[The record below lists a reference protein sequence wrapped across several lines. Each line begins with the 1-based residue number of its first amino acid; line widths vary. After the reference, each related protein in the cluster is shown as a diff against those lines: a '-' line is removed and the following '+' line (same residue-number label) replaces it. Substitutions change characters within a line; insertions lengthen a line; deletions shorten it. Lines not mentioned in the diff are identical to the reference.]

1 MNDDEES
8 TAPAPDH
15 QSPAIDSEPRVEDQC
30 DAVSGAANVS
40 GGDLVAGT
48 PVAEEILPLLGENR
62 DSVIAEAEAETETET
77 EGFAKEDGVDE
88 IVTSEGLSGVG
99 EVEGMVRKDGG
110 SEVVKEVEFG
120 EHGDETKAMELEAKG
135 EDHEDVMMEEESGV
149 NGLSV
154 EWNAGAAG
162 EVEAEREE
170 VTVEEEISEA
180 GQLLEA
186 GEKDG
191 ELNGGDE
198 ANAVLKQDD
207 ELKGENKAPMVDSCE
222 IREDDSQTL
231 CKDETVL
238 EELLRQN
245 VGGEEI
251 QEVKTDDYDRLLN
264 VNARSNGKED
274 PNQMDETVESLIGDS
289 KEEVDG
295 GMFEKDMDPFRPSD
309 RVEPRNKDEVTQFDK
324 STESQLV
331 ADEDK
336 DTVQEQETQEMD
348 DVQSVASQ
356 DEVGGD
362 ELQGEDELPQ
372 FDEIAEPQLAAHE
385 GKDIDGEEETQEMH
399 DFESIA
405 SQDEVG
411 GDNEDEVGG
420 TEMEMEGEIEAGHA
434 KTGSG
439 GKRKRGRTAKSPGK
453 APQPLVGEDV
463 CFICLDG
470 GDLVLC
476 DRRGCPKA
484 YHPSCVDHDEAF
496 FRAKGRWNCGWHL
509 CSRCGKNAYYMCC
522 TCTFSLCKACIK
534 DAVIFSLRGNKSL
547 CESCMKTV
555 MLIENNK
562 QGNDEMVAFDDKSQW
577 EFLFK
582 DYWMEQKE
590 KSGFTAE
597 EIAQAKNPWK
607 GLDIDDK
614 QAEVAGKN
622 EANEEAGDASDSS
635 LADSEVTNS
644 KSKRTKKQIKSDKN
658 VGSDSDSSSDKID
671 GSNTKRKAKRW
682 SKPPLK
688 HLDSNDSKA
697 RAITKGKKSKKL
709 AKSHANG
716 GNSSH
721 GNKEWASEELL
732 EFVLHMKN
740 GDGSVLS
747 QFDVQALLLEYIKQN
762 KLRDPRRRSQI
773 VCDPMLQK
781 LFGKPRVGHFE
792 MLKLLE
798 SHFLIKN
805 DPQADHNQGSVVDT
819 KVSQMDGDED
829 AIASRGP
836 KMRKKGDD
844 KRLQSNLDDYAAI
857 DMHNISLIYLRRNLM
872 EALLEDT
879 ERFQEKVVGSFVRI
893 RISGSMQ
900 KQDMY
905 RLVQVVGTSKAAE
918 PYKVGKRTT
927 DLMLEILN
935 LDKTEPVSIDTIS
948 NQEFTEDECKRLR
961 QSIKCGL
968 ISRLTVGD
976 VLGKAKEF
984 HTVRVTDWLE
994 TETERLRHLCDRAS
1008 DLGHRKEYPFFFLYL
1023 NVEKL
1028 QRIKAPEER
1037 QRRLNEI
1044 PVVHADPKMDPSYD
1058 SDDESETEDR
1068 RQEINVKSGKES
1080 FRRGSDQF
1088 SVRKGGYPTK
1098 DSWSPSGIP
1107 PQSKWESNRNLS
1119 GERSSGRRDDATH
1132 VAETANRSLWH
1143 QGADRGSP
1151 QLNDREKLR
1160 PIFDAGPSKYSE
1172 SEVRNNTSSRNGPE
1186 PSQRSSAVIPQ
1197 IDAEIDEAD
1206 KLWRY
1211 RDPSHKVQGP
1221 FSLVQLRKWNSSGFF
1236 PADLRIWKTTET
1248 EDESILLA
1256 SALAGKFQKQP
1267 SQVRAGSSDIRHIG
1281 ASHGLALQRGS
1292 SSVVSPLHSQ
1302 NVASPSSMVTSK
1314 FSNIHSP
1321 DTTRK
1326 LDYSN
1331 LPSPTPSQSYSTR
1344 RDNSVSRWSPT
1355 VVPNQNGGNGVLP
1368 ATHMVGSEATHAPRL
1383 SNSSMFGNPQQI
1395 SQSTQKVQVMA
1406 HPLSNNTTASSI
1418 NAIQGGTNLALSGG
1432 AQNPIAYA
1440 QGSGTVNHGQLPVNP
1455 QAWGS
1460 AGPQNSPNLMQA
1472 QQPGYGYWGN
1482 APPTNGHSQPHGA
1495 GQFQRVG
1502 NLSNQNFSSMP
1513 SQNQWRPQVPVNMPW
1528 GAATPENQGAGALPS
1543 SNAAWGSMPTNS
1555 NMGWAGQTPGMAV
1568 GPLPSGSQVARQLPG
1583 PPAMT
1588 QSGSSNVAWLGP
1600 VNGNTGWVAPG
1611 GNPGGT

>member
-1 MNDDEES
+1 MNDDEEP
-8 TAPAPDH
+8 TAPALDH
-15 QSPAIDSEPRVEDQC
+15 QSPAIDSEPRVENQC
-30 DAVSGAANVS
+30 DAVSGAADVS

-48 PVAEEILPLLGENR
+48 PIGEEIRPLLGENR
-62 DSVIAEAEAETETET
+62 DSVIAEAEAETE
-77 EGFAKEDGVDE
+77 GLSKEDGVDE

-99 EVEGMVRKDGG
+99 EVEGMVRKDGEG
-110 SEVVKEVEFG
+110 EGVKEVEFG
-120 EHGDETKAMELEAKG
+120 EHGDDTKAMELEAKG

-162 EVEAEREE
+162 EVEAKREE
-170 VTVEEEISEA
+170 GTVEEEISEA

-198 ANAVLKQDD
+198 ANAVVKQDD
-207 ELKGENKAPMVDSCE
+207 ELKGETKALMVDSCG
-222 IREDDSQTL
+222 IRENDSQTL
-231 CKDETVL
+231 RKKETVL
-238 EELLRQN
+238 EDLLRQN

-251 QEVKTDDYDRLLN
+251 QEEKTDDYDRLLK

-274 PNQMDETVESLIGDS
+274 PNQMDETVGSLIDDS
-289 KEEVDG
+289 KEEVEG
-295 GMFEKDMDPFRPSD
+295 EIFEKDMDQFRPSGSL
-309 RVEPRNKDEVTQFDK
+309 EPRNKDEVTQFDK

-331 ADEDK
+331 ADEGK

-385 GKDIDGEEETQEMH
+385 GKDIEGEEETQEMH
-399 DFESIA
+399 DFESTA

-411 GDNEDEVGG
+411 GDNEDEVGGNNEEGG

-434 KTGSG
+434 KTGRG
-439 GKRKRGRTAKSPGK
+439 GKRKRGRAAKSPGK
-453 APQPLVGEDV
+453 APQPLVGEDMAV
-463 CFICLDG
+463 TLFSVIDEDAPRHIILHVSITMRPSSESRVVGIAVGTFAADVGRTLTIC
-470 GDLVLC
+470 VAPVPFHC
-476 DRRGCPKA
+476 
-484 YHPSCVDHDEAF
+484 
-496 FRAKGRWNCGWHL
+496 AKH
-509 CSRCGKNAYYMCC
+509 
-522 TCTFSLCKACIK
+522 
-534 DAVIFSLRGNKSL
+534 
-547 CESCMKTV
+547 
-555 MLIENNK
+555 
-562 QGNDEMVAFDDKSQW
+562 VAFDDKSQW

-590 KSGFTAE
+590 KLGFTAE

-622 EANEEAGDASDSS
+622 EASDEAGDASDSS

-658 VGSDSDSSSDKID
+658 VGSDSDSSSDKFD

-682 SKPPLK
+682 LKPPLK

-721 GNKEWASEELL
+721 GDKEWASEELL

-805 DPQADHNQGSVVDT
+805 DSQADDNQGRVVDT
-819 KVSQMDGDED
+819 KGSQMDADE
-829 AIASRGP
+829 AVIASRGP

-905 RLVQVVGTSKAAE
+905 RLVQVVGTRKAAE

-994 TETERLRHLCDRAS
+994 TETERLRHLCDRA
-1008 DLGHRKEYPFFFLYL
+1008 K
-1023 NVEKL
+1023 
-1028 QRIKAPEER
+1028 
-1037 QRRLNEI
+1037 
-1044 PVVHADPKMDPSYD
+1044 
-1058 SDDESETEDR
+1058 
-1068 RQEINVKSGKES
+1068 INMKSGKES

-1107 PQSKWESNRNLS
+1107 PQRKWESNRNLS
-1119 GERSSGRRDDATH
+1119 GEHSSGRRDDATH
-1132 VAETANRSLWH
+1132 VTETANRSLWH

-1151 QLNDREKLR
+1151 QLNDWEKLR

-1172 SEVRNNTSSRNGPE
+1172 LEVRTCTSFPDGPE

-1197 IDAEIDEAD
+1197 IDAKIDEVD
-1206 KLWRY
+1206 KLWQY

-1221 FSLVQLRKWNSSGFF
+1221 FSLVQLRKWKGSGFF

-1256 SALAGKFQKQP
+1256 SALAGKFQKEP

-1292 SSVVSPLHSQ
+1292 SSVVSPLHLQ
-1302 NVASPSSMVTSK
+1302 NVASPSSMVTSE

-1331 LPSPTPSQSYSTR
+1331 LPSPTPSQCYSTR

-1355 VVPNQNGGNGVLP
+1355 IVPKQNGGNGVLR
-1368 ATHMVGSEATHAPRL
+1368 ATHMVGSEATQAPRL
-1383 SNSSMFGNPQQI
+1383 SNPSMFGNPQQI
-1395 SQSTQKVQVMA
+1395 SQSTQNVQVMA
-1406 HPLSNNTTASSI
+1406 HPLSNNIAASSI

-1472 QQPGYGYWGN
+1472 QQPSYGYWGN
-1482 APPTNGHSQPHGA
+1482 TPPTNGHSQPHGA
-1495 GQFQRVG
+1495 GQFQGVG

-1513 SQNQWRPQVPVNMPW
+1513 SQNQWRPQVPVNTPW
-1528 GAATPENQGAGALPS
+1528 GAATPENQGAGAPPS

-1568 GPLPSGSQVARQLPG
+1568 GPLPSSGQVAGQVPG

-1588 QSGSSNVAWLGP
+1588 QSGSSNVGWLGP
-1600 VNGNTGWVAPG
+1600 VNGNPGWVAPG
-1611 GNPGGT
+1611 GNPGGTWGSEQNRSSTPPNAKGQGVCRFHENGYCKKGASSTD

>member
-1 MNDDEES
+1 M
-8 TAPAPDH
+8 
-15 QSPAIDSEPRVEDQC
+15 
-30 DAVSGAANVS
+30 
-40 GGDLVAGT
+40 
-48 PVAEEILPLLGENR
+48 PLLGENR
-62 DSVIAEAEAETETET
+62 YSVIAEAEVVDEAETE
-77 EGFAKEDGVDE
+77 GLGKEDGVGE
-88 IVTSEGLSGVG
+88 IVRSGGLSDDGEAEEVVG
-99 EVEGMVRKDGG
+99 KDGE
-110 SEVVKEVEFG
+110 SVAVKEVDLRTVAELEG
-120 EHGDETKAMELEAKG
+120 ERKAMESEGKG
-135 EDHEDVMMEEESGV
+135 EDHEYVKM
-149 NGLSV
+149 
-154 EWNAGAAG
+154 
-162 EVEAEREE
+162 EE
-170 VTVEEEISEA
+170 VTEVLRSNIERNWEISGEIETERGEGSLQKETHDA
-180 GQLLEA
+180 RQSLEL
-186 GEKDG
+186 GYKDG

-198 ANAVLKQDD
+198 VNAVVKQDD
-207 ELKGENKAPMVDSCE
+207 ELKGENEAVMVDSRD
-222 IREDDSQTL
+222 IREAGSQTL
-231 CKDETVL
+231 CKEQAVQ

-251 QEVKTDDYDRLLN
+251 QEEETDYYNRQLN
-264 VNARSNGKED
+264 MDAGSNGEED
-274 PNQMDETVESLIGDS
+274 PNQMDGTVGSLIGDS
-289 KEEVDG
+289 KVEVDG
-295 GMFEKDMDPFRPSD
+295 EMFEKDMDQFRPSGS
-309 RVEPRNKDEVTQFDK
+309 VEPRNKDEVTQFGQ
-324 STESQLV
+324 SAEPQLA
-331 ADEDK
+331 ADEGK
-336 DTVQEQETQEMD
+336 DTVQEQETQKMD

-356 DEVGGD
+356 DEVGGA
-362 ELQGEDELPQ
+362 ELQDEDELAQ
-372 FDEIAEPQLAAHE
+372 FDEIAETQLAAHE
-385 GKDIDGEEETQEMH
+385 GKDIDGEEETREM
-399 DFESIA
+399 DAFESIA

-411 GDNEDEVGG
+411 GNNEDVVGG

-439 GKRKRGRTAKSPGK
+439 LKQKRGRTAKSPGK
-453 APQPLVGEDV
+453 APQPLVGEDMV
-463 CFICLDG
+463 VTLFSVIDEDAPRHIILHVSIMMRPSSEPRAIGIAAGTFAADVGRTLTIC
-470 GDLVLC
+470 VA
-476 DRRGCPKA
+476 P
-484 YHPSCVDHDEAF
+484 
-496 FRAKGRWNCGWHL
+496 
-509 CSRCGKNAYYMCC
+509 
-522 TCTFSLCKACIK
+522 
-534 DAVIFSLRGNKSL
+534 
-547 CESCMKTV
+547 
-555 MLIENNK
+555 
-562 QGNDEMVAFDDKSQW
+562 VAFDDKSQW

-590 KSGFTAE
+590 KLGFAAE

-607 GLDIDDK
+607 GLDVDDK
-614 QAEVAGKN
+614 QAKVAGKN
-622 EANEEAGDASDSS
+622 EVNDEADDASDSS

-644 KSKRTKKQIKSDKN
+644 KRKRTKKRIKSDKN
-658 VGSDSDSSSDKID
+658 VDSDSDSSSDKID

-682 SKPPLK
+682 SKPPRKQAGLD
-688 HLDSNDSKA
+688 LNDSNS

-721 GNKEWASEELL
+721 GDREWASEELL
-732 EFVLHMKN
+732 EFVLHIKN

-805 DPQADHNQGSVVDT
+805 DPQADDNQGSGVGT
-819 KVSQMDGDED
+819 KVSQTDADEA

-905 RLVQVVGTSKAAE
+905 RLVQVVGTSKATE

-994 TETERLRHLCDRAS
+994 TETERLRHLCDRAI
-1008 DLGHRKEYPFFFLYL
+1008 

-1058 SDDESETEDR
+1058 SDDESETE
-1068 RQEINVKSGKES
+1068 EINMKSGNES

-1088 SVRKGGYPTK
+1088 PVRKGGYPTN
-1098 DSWSPSGIP
+1098 DSRSPSAIA
-1107 PQSKWESNRNLS
+1107 PQRKWESNINLS
-1119 GERSSGRRDDATH
+1119 GEHSSGRRDDASH

-1151 QLNDREKLR
+1151 QLNDWEKLK

-1172 SEVRNNTSSRNGPE
+1172 SEVRNNTSSPNGPE
-1186 PSQRSSAVIPQ
+1186 PSQPSSAVIPL
-1197 IDAEIDEAD
+1197 IDAKIDETD
-1206 KLWRY
+1206 KLWHY

-1248 EDESILLA
+1248 EDECILLA
-1256 SALAGKFQKQP
+1256 SALAGKFQKEP
-1267 SQVRAGSSDIRHIG
+1267 SQVRAGSSDIRHI
-1281 ASHGLALQRGS
+1281 APSHGSALQRGS
-1292 SSVVSPLHSQ
+1292 SSVVSPLHSLH
-1302 NVASPSSMVTSK
+1302 VASPSAMVTSN
-1314 FSNIHSP
+1314 FSSIHSP
-1321 DTTRK
+1321 DTIK
-1326 LDYSN
+1326 KIDYSN

-1344 RDNSVSRWSPT
+1344 RDNSASRWFPT
-1355 VVPNQNGGNGVLP
+1355 IVPSQNGGNGVFP
-1368 ATHMVGSEATHAPRL
+1368 ATHMVGSEATQAPR
-1383 SNSSMFGNPQQI
+1383 SSHPSMLGNPQQI
-1395 SQSTQKVQVMA
+1395 SQSTQNVQVMA
-1406 HPLSNNTTASSI
+1406 HPISNNTSASST
-1418 NAIQGGTNLALSGG
+1418 NAIQGGTNLALSGV
-1432 AQNPIAYA
+1432 AQNPIAYS
-1440 QGSGTVNHGQLPVNP
+1440 QGSGTVNHGPLPVNHSQLPVNS

-1482 APPTNGHSQPHGA
+1482 ASPVSGHPQPQGA
-1495 GQFQRVG
+1495 GQFQGVG

-1513 SQNQWRPQVPVNMPW
+1513 SQNQWRPQIPVNTPW
-1528 GAATPENQGAGALPS
+1528 GAATPENQGAGAPPS
-1543 SNAAWGSMPTNS
+1543 SNAGWGSLPTNS
-1555 NMGWAGQTPGMAV
+1555 NMGWAGQTPGRA
-1568 GPLPSGSQVARQLPG
+1568 GAPLPSGSQVAGQLPG

-1588 QSGSSNVAWLGP
+1588 QSGSSNVGWSGP

-1611 GNPGGT
+1611 GNSGGTWGSEQNRSSAPPHAKGQGVCRFHENGYCKKGASCDYLHI